1 MAKDNL
7 PIYKITIDPEYSE
20 NGEDLGIEQIAF
32 TSTPAIKVMG
42 MAFNSQ
48 VKQMIF
54 KDNVKYRIVAPA
66 LIPMEIYRKDDED
79 GKEYYVKFSVEE
91 IEKIHAKFMR
101 DMSNKDLFNLEHDTT
116 ETVPAYILEAWIVD
130 SPLKDKAYSSFG
142 IEVPAGTLMV
152 TAQVTDVEYYNHLVD
167 NDQVG
172 FSIEG
177 YLGMKLKEV
186 TQLKTKINMNRKIKM
201 NALPDGEHIIDG
213 KTYVVVGGVITEIRE
228 AAMKSRTK
236 MNALPDGE
244 HTIMGKI
251 YVVKDGEIIEIRDAE
266 LEEVT
271 EEVTEEVALE
281 DTVVEEEEVVEET
294 MAVDPVLDAEAIL
307 AIVKPALDAEVN
319 NLVAMI
325 ADLKAQL
332 EEAISVDSE
341 EEVVEEVVALSAQQ
355 KLSNFIKF
363 NNNK

>member
-1 MAKDNL
+1 MNYYNIGMAKDNL
-7 PIYKITIDPEYSE
+7 PVYKITIDPEYSE

-48 VKQMIF
+48 VKPMIF
-54 KDNVKYRIVAPA
+54 TDDVKYRIVAPA

-79 GKEYYVKFSVEE
+79 GKEYYVKFTIEE

-101 DMSNKDLFNLEHDTT
+101 DMSNKDLFNLEHDT
-116 ETVPAYILEAWIVD
+116 EKTVPAYVLEAWIVD
-130 SPLKDKAYSSFG
+130 TPKEDKAYSSFG
-142 IEVPAGTLMV
+142 IEVPEGTLMV
-152 TAQVTDVEYYNHLVD
+152 TAQVTDKEYYAQLVAD
-167 NDQVG
+167 GQVG

-177 YLGMKLKEV
+177 YLGMKLKEQQ
-186 TQLKTKINMNRKIKM
+186 QLKLNNMNK
-201 NALPDGEHIIDG
+201 LPDGEHLIDG
-213 KTYVVVGGVITEIRE
+213 KIYVVVDGEITEIRE
-228 AAMKSRTK
+228 
-236 MNALPDGE
+236 
-244 HTIMGKI
+244 
-251 YVVKDGEIIEIRDAE
+251 
-266 LEEVT
+266 EEVVV
-271 EEVTEEVALE
+271 EEEAMS
-281 DTVVEEEEVVEET
+281 DTVVEEEVVEEET
-294 MAVDPVLDAEAIL
+294 MAVDPTLDAEAIL

-332 EEAISVDSE
+332 EEALSVDSE

>member
-48 VKQMIF
+48 VKPMVF

-79 GKEYYVKFSVEE
+79 GKEYYVKFTKEE
-91 IEKIHAKFMR
+91 IEKIHSKFMK

-116 ETVPAYILEAWIVD
+116 ETVPAYVLEAWIVD
-130 SPLKDKAYSSFG
+130 NPTKDKAYSSFG
-142 IEVPAGTLMV
+142 IEVPTGTLMV

-167 NDQVG
+167 NDQLG

-186 TQLKTKINMNRKIKM
+186 TQLKTDINMNK
-201 NALPDGEHIIDG
+201 
-213 KTYVVVGGVITEIRE
+213 
-228 AAMKSRTK
+228 
-236 MNALPDGE
+236 LPDGE
-244 HTIMGKI
+244 HTIEGKI
-251 YVVKDGEIIEIRDAE
+251 YVVVDGEITEIRDAE
-266 LEEVT
+266 LVEAS
-271 EEVTEEVALE
+271 EEVALE
-281 DTVVEEEEVVEET
+281 DTVVEEEEVVEEET

-332 EEAISVDSE
+332 EEALAVDSE
-341 EEVVEEVVALSAQQ
+341 EDVVMEEAVALSVQQ
-355 KLSNFIKF
+355 RLSNFIKF

>member
-79 GKEYYVKFSVEE
+79 GKEYYVKFTKEE
-91 IEKIHAKFMR
+91 IEKIHSKFMK

-116 ETVPAYILEAWIVD
+116 ETVPAYVLEAWIVD
-130 SPLKDKAYSSFG
+130 NPTKDKAYSSFG
-142 IEVPAGTLMV
+142 IQVPTGTLMV

-186 TQLKTKINMNRKIKM
+186 TQLKTDINMNK
-201 NALPDGEHIIDG
+201 
-213 KTYVVVGGVITEIRE
+213 
-228 AAMKSRTK
+228 
-236 MNALPDGE
+236 LPDGE
-244 HTIMGKI
+244 HTIDGKI
-251 YVVKDGEIIEIRDAE
+251 YVVVDGEITEIRDAE
-266 LEEVT
+266 VVEAS
-271 EEVTEEVALE
+271 EEVALE

-294 MAVDPVLDAEAIL
+294 MAVDPAMDAEAIL

-319 NLVAMI
+319 NIVAMI

-332 EEAISVDSE
+332 EEALAVDSE
-341 EEVVEEVVALSAQQ
+341 EDVVEEVVALSVQQ
-355 KLSNFIKF
+355 RLSNFIKF

>member
-48 VKQMIF
+48 AKKMIF

-79 GKEYYVKFSVEE
+79 GKEYYVKFTKEE
-91 IEKIHAKFMR
+91 IEKIHSKFMK

-116 ETVPAYILEAWIVD
+116 ETVPAYVLEAWIVD
-130 SPLKDKAYSSFG
+130 NPLKDKAYSSFG
-142 IEVPAGTLMV
+142 IEVPTGTLMV
-152 TAQVTDVEYYNHLVD
+152 TAQVTDQEYYNHLVD

-186 TQLKTKINMNRKIKM
+186 TQLKTDINMNK
-201 NALPDGEHIIDG
+201 
-213 KTYVVVGGVITEIRE
+213 
-228 AAMKSRTK
+228 
-236 MNALPDGE
+236 LPDGE
-244 HTIMGKI
+244 HTIEDKI
-251 YVVKDGEIIEIRDAE
+251 YVVKDGEIIEIRDVE
-266 LEEVT
+266 LEEAS
-271 EEVTEEVALE
+271 EEVALE
-281 DTVVEEEEVVEET
+281 DTVVEEEVVEEET

-319 NLVAMI
+319 NIVAMI

-332 EEAISVDSE
+332 EEALSVDSE
-341 EEVVEEVVALSAQQ
+341 EDVVEEVVALSVQQ
-355 KLSNFIKF
+355 RLSNFIKF

>member
-79 GKEYYVKFSVEE
+79 GKEYYVKFTKEE
-91 IEKIHAKFMR
+91 IEKIHSKFMK
-101 DMSNKDLFNLEHDTT
+101 DMSNKDLFNLEHDTD
-116 ETVPAYILEAWIVD
+116 ETVPAYVLEAWIVD
-130 SPLKDKAYSSFG
+130 NPTKDKAYSSFG
-142 IEVPAGTLMV
+142 IQVPTGTLMV

-186 TQLKTKINMNRKIKM
+186 TQLKTDINMNK
-201 NALPDGEHIIDG
+201 
-213 KTYVVVGGVITEIRE
+213 
-228 AAMKSRTK
+228 
-236 MNALPDGE
+236 LPDGE
-244 HTIMGKI
+244 HTIEGKI
-251 YVVKDGEIIEIRDAE
+251 YVVVDGEITEIRDAE
-266 LEEVT
+266 VVEAS
-271 EEVTEEVALE
+271 EEVALE

-294 MAVDPVLDAEAIL
+294 MAVDPAMDAEAIL

-319 NLVAMI
+319 NIVAMI

-332 EEAISVDSE
+332 EEALAVDSE
-341 EEVVEEVVALSAQQ
+341 EDVVEEVVALSVQQ
-355 KLSNFIKF
+355 RLSNFIKF

>member
-48 VKQMIF
+48 AKQMIF

-79 GKEYYVKFSVEE
+79 GKEYYVSFSKEE
-91 IEKIHAKFMR
+91 IEKIHSKFMR
-101 DMSNKDLFNLEHDTT
+101 DMSNKDLFNLEHDTS

-142 IEVPAGTLMV
+142 IEVPTGTLMV

-177 YLGMKLKEV
+177 YLGMKLKAE
-186 TQLKTKINMNRKIKM
+186 TQLKLNNMNK
-201 NALPDGEHIIDG
+201 
-213 KTYVVVGGVITEIRE
+213 
-228 AAMKSRTK
+228 
-236 MNALPDGE
+236 LPDGE
-244 HTIMGKI
+244 HTIEGKI
-251 YVVKDGEIIEIRDAE
+251 YIVKDGEITEIRDVKV
-266 LEEVT
+266 EET
-271 EEVTEEVALE
+271 TEEVALE

-332 EEAISVDSE
+332 EDAMAVDGE
-341 EEVVEEVVALSAQQ
+341 EEVVEEVVALSVQQ
-355 KLSNFIKF
+355 RLSNFIKF
-363 NNNK
+363 NNQ

>member
-79 GKEYYVKFSVEE
+79 GKEYYVKFTKEE
-91 IEKIHAKFMR
+91 IEKIHSKFMK

-116 ETVPAYILEAWIVD
+116 ETVPAYVLEAWIVD
-130 SPLKDKAYSSFG
+130 NPLKDKAYSSFG
-142 IEVPAGTLMV
+142 IEVPTGTLMV

-186 TQLKTKINMNRKIKM
+186 TQLKTDINMNK
-201 NALPDGEHIIDG
+201 
-213 KTYVVVGGVITEIRE
+213 
-228 AAMKSRTK
+228 
-236 MNALPDGE
+236 LPDGE
-244 HTIMGKI
+244 HTIEGKI
-251 YVVKDGEIIEIRDAE
+251 YVVVDGEITEIRDAE
-266 LEEVT
+266 VVEAS
-271 EEVTEEVALE
+271 EEVALE
-281 DTVVEEEEVVEET
+281 DTVVEEEVVEET

-319 NLVAMI
+319 NIVAMI

-332 EEAISVDSE
+332 EEALAVDSE
-341 EEVVEEVVALSAQQ
+341 EDVVEEVVALSVQQ
-355 KLSNFIKF
+355 RLSNFIKF

>member
-79 GKEYYVKFSVEE
+79 GKEYYVKFTKEE
-91 IEKIHAKFMR
+91 IEKIHSKFMK

-116 ETVPAYILEAWIVD
+116 ETVPAYVLEAWIVD
-130 SPLKDKAYSSFG
+130 NPTKDKAYSSFG
-142 IEVPAGTLMV
+142 IEVPTGTLMV

-177 YLGMKLKEV
+177 YLGMKLKAE
-186 TQLKTKINMNRKIKM
+186 TQLKTDINMNK
-201 NALPDGEHIIDG
+201 
-213 KTYVVVGGVITEIRE
+213 
-228 AAMKSRTK
+228 
-236 MNALPDGE
+236 LPDGE
-244 HTIMGKI
+244 HTIDGKI
-251 YVVKDGEIIEIRDAE
+251 YVVIDGEITEIRDAE
-266 LEEVT
+266 LVEAS
-271 EEVTEEVALE
+271 EEVALE

-332 EEAISVDSE
+332 EDAMAVDSE
-341 EEVVEEVVALSAQQ
+341 EEVVMDELVALSVQE
-355 KLSNFIKF
+355 KLSKF
-363 NNNK
+363 NQFNNK